1 MDCEG
6 RVAKGDIIS
15 AQGFNYGQGAN
26 KPRKPRYT
34 LNSRTTT
41 FFKLDKDSF
50 NNCSEQIKDPVS
62 KSWNKRKARAELSFL
77 DQRAQKGY
85 TYVFDAEF
93 MFKRSFASKIV
104 KWQANDRTL
113 IFQLHAEPRPKCGP
127 ILGLEMHGSK
137 GKLQLEVN
145 STYIEIDD
153 NFSYSRQS
161 GGKITCHGWG
171 NKMLPISFSEDKFHK
186 IRVELSVLDFNHYK
200 INVFINEQHVRTVD
214 YNYKKFPHKVHT
226 AKGFYLPHGLY
237 QMPNEFRSSGE
248 YKITAQ
254 YRNVG
259 YYRVKT
265 PDR

>member
-1 MDCEG
+1 MA
-6 RVAKGDIIS
+6 VLVSLLKS
-15 AQGFNYGQGAN
+15 YSTYQW
-26 KPRKPRYT
+26 K
-34 LNSRTTT
+34 
-41 FFKLDKDSF
+41 
-50 NNCSEQIKDPVS
+50 NCGGKIKDPVS
-62 KSWNKRKARAELSFL
+62 KSWNNSKARAELDFVG
-77 DQRAQKGY
+77 QRAQKGY

-93 MFKRSFASKIV
+93 MYKRSFASKAV

-113 IFQLHAEPRPKCGP
+113 IFQIKADPNPKCGP
-127 ILGLEMHGSK
+127 ILALKMHGLK

-161 GGKITCHGWG
+161 GGEITCHEWDS
-171 NKMLPISFSEDKFHK
+171 KMLPITFSEGKFHK
-186 IRVELSVLDFNHYK
+186 VRVELSVLDFNHYK
-200 INVFINEQHVRTVD
+200 INVFINEKHVRTVV
-214 YNYKKFPHKVHT
+214 YNYKNFPNKVHT
-226 AKGFYLPHGLY
+226 AKGFYLNHGLY